1 MLEQMELWRPI
12 FLKAI
17 EDEPDAEQK
26 RSMRESNYLRLR
38 KLVRG
43 Y

>member
-12 FLKAI
+12 FLKAM
-17 EDEPDAEQK
+17 EDDPDAE
-26 RSMRESNYLRLR
+26 RNLSMRESNYLRLR